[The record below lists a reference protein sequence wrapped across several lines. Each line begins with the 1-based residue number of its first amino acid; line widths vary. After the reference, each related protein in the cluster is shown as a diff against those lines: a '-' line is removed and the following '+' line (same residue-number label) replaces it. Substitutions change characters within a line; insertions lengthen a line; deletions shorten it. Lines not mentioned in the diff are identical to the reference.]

1 MIRVELFVKSN
12 TVKPSLTRLVIVATV
27 AVSVE
32 VPSNRFVIVVKS
44 RPLSLASSELWRL
57 TH

>member
-12 TVKPSLTRLVIVATV
+12 TVKPSLTRLVIVVT
-27 AVSVE
+27 AVSE
-32 VPSNRFVIVVKS
+32 AVPSNRFVIVVKS